1 MAGFIGYTSPSV
13 MELFKTDFDS
23 FNGKNLPNG
32 VSPPIDFT
40 VKVSNADDGWYVA
53 CQNAAN
59 CLMRY
64 SRDYTPYLY
73 AVTPANVYKD
83 QIVEFQVNPKFTQN
97 AQGTPADQWPFR
109 EIRLGQT
116 LVWWSD
122 GELGGT
128 VT

>member
-23 FNGKNLPNG
+23 FNGGNLPNG
-32 VSPPIDFT
+32 VTPPLDFT
-40 VKVSNADDGWYVA
+40 VKVSNTDDGWYVG
-53 CQNAAN
+53 CGNKDN

-83 QIVEFQVNPKFTQN
+83 QIVEFQVNPKNTQTV
-97 AQGTPADQWPFR
+97 QGTPAD
-109 EIRLGQT
+109 
-116 LVWWSD
+116 
-122 GELGGT
+122 
-128 VT
+128 

>member
-1 MAGFIGYTSPSV
+1 
-13 MELFKTDFDS
+13 
-23 FNGKNLPNG
+23 
-32 VSPPIDFT
+32 
-40 VKVSNADDGWYVA
+40 
-53 CQNAAN
+53 
-59 CLMRY
+59 MRY

-97 AQGTPADQWPFR
+97 TQGTPADQWPFR

-128 VT
+128 VTQSQRFPGFVVTPIDTKCGT

>member
-1 MAGFIGYTSPSV
+1 MAGYLGYTSPSV

-23 FNGKNLPNG
+23 FNGKVLPNG

-40 VKVSNADDGWYVA
+40 VKVSNPDGYYVA
-53 CQNAAN
+53 CATAAS
-59 CLMRY
+59 CLVRY

-83 QIVEFQVNPKFTQN
+83 QIVEFQVNPKSTQN
-97 AQGTPADQWPFR
+97 NLGTPADQWPFR

-122 GELGGT
+122 GELQGT